1 MFIKKFRTS
10 TLLLLCSFLVLFSCS
25 KTYRTIIVEERQP
38 LPDSVK
44 VYNFSAGD
52 NIYGSYDVLG
62 SLKVNTKSSYSCNMI
77 KFRNESA
84 NIARKHGGNALILKE
99 VDLNYNSN
107 IRDVCY
113 SFESDIVYL
122 DFFKDSVLFSE
133 SVLKEEWQNR
143 FDPLEGIYESTG
155 PMMRNLTL
163 GVRKN
168 EQAGYSIHY
177 LKGASGVYSELWNE
191 GSLKAELTATGSPNN
206 FKAIWYD
213 DKRSFDEDYLILF
226 QGGFMNIIH
235 KDGKISQSFIKTY
248 PTENTLTTSSGTGF
262 AISKEGYIATNN
274 HVVEGANTVVVKGI
288 DGDFTKEYEA
298 RVIITDEKN
307 DLAIIKIE
315 DLSNQLQDI
324 PYSLNNDLSNVGED
338 VFVLGYPLRA
348 TMGDEI
354 KLTSGLISSRTGYQG
369 DVTLYQVSAPTQPGN
384 SGGPMIDNSGNI
396 VGIVSAKHAGAEN
409 VTYAIKT
416 RYLLNLFE
424 LLPEQTDFTYSSSNS
439 LNFSDRISMIS
450 NFTYIIERK

>member
-1 MFIKKFRTS
+1 MYIKKFRNS
-10 TLLLLCSFLVLFSCS
+10 SFLLLISILALSSCS
-25 KTYRTIIVEERQP
+25 KTYTTTIVEERPP
-38 LPDSVK
+38 LPDSAK
-44 VYNFSAGD
+44 IYNYSAGD
-52 NIYGSYDVLG
+52 KIYGSYDVLG
-62 SLKVNTKSSYSCNMI
+62 SLKVNTKSLYNCNI
-77 KFRNESA
+77 QKFRYESA
-84 NIARKHGGNALILKE
+84 EIARKSGGNALILKE
-99 VDLNYNSN
+99 VDVNYNSN

-113 SFESDIVYL
+113 NFESDIVYL
-122 DFFKDSVLFSE
+122 DFFQDSILYNE
-133 SVLKEEWQNR
+133 KVLKEEWQKNY
-143 FDPLEGIYESTG
+143 DPLEGVYESTG
-155 PMMRNLTL
+155 PMMRNLKL
-163 GVRKN
+163 GVL
-168 EQAGYSIHY
+168 QTDQSGYSIYY
-177 LKGASGVYSELWNE
+177 LEGASQAFTELWSE
-191 GSLKAELTATGSPNN
+191 GSLKAELSPTGSPNN
-206 FKAIWYD
+206 FKARWYD
-213 DKRSFDEDYLILF
+213 DKRAFDDDYLILF
-226 QGGFMNIIH
+226 QGGFMNVIH
-235 KDGKISQSFIKTY
+235 KDGKISQSFIKVY
-248 PTENTLTTSSGTGF
+248 PTESTLTTSSGTGF

-274 HVVEGANTVVVKGI
+274 HVVEGANTVIVKGV

-315 DLSNQLQDI
+315 HLNDQLQDI
-324 PYSLNNDLSNVGED
+324 PYSLNNNLSNVGED

-384 SGGPMIDNSGNI
+384 SGGPMIDNYGNI

-424 LLPEQTDFTYSSSNS
+424 LLPEETDFTSANNNT
-439 LNFSDRISMIS
+439 LGFSDRISMIS